1 MYTTQFPQEAKR
13 MQLKRQV
20 VFESVD
26 AGRIHEQV
34 LGIRYVVFSGR
45 GRERNQRVVLRW
57 GANSQD

>member
-1 MYTTQFPQEAKR
+1 MYTTRFPQEAKR

-34 LGIRYVVFSGR
+34 LELRYVVFAGR
-45 GRERNQRVVLRW
+45 GGKRNQRVVLGW